1 MFRTV
6 TLGELTKKHAGKT
19 VTLAGWVHSRRDH
32 GGIIFLDLRDRYG
45 LTQVAVHP
53 DAKEAFTAAD
63 KVRSEF
69 VVQVEGE
76 VVARPA
82 TMVNKKL
89 ATGEI
94 EVIAK
99 AFKILSSSKT
109 PPFEI
114 SEFTDK
120 VGEEVRLQYR
130 YLDLRREKMK
140 RNMELRS
147 AMIQHIREFMTKKNF
162 LEIETPVLAKGT
174 PEGARE
180 FLVPSR
186 LHPGEFYVLPQSP
199 QQFKQLLM
207 VSGLDKYFQIAR
219 CFRDEDQ
226 RGDRQPEFTQL
237 DMEMSFV
244 EQEDVM
250 AITEELMIDLAE
262 KFAGERTLWKKPFPR
277 LTYREAMDKYGVDK
291 PDLRYD
297 LEIIDVTEN
306 FKHTEFKVFQKVVGD
321 GGVIKALLVP
331 HGLELSRKEIDE
343 YTKTVQAM
351 GLGGLAYI
359 QVDKNEMRSPIL
371 KFMSEAEVSGLVAA
385 VSAKPGD
392 LVFFAADEWKL
403 AVEALGV
410 IRIEVAKRF
419 KLIDESKLAFLWVV
433 DFPMFEKGEID
444 TKVQAAHHPFTM
456 PLDEDLPLMDKDLF
470 AMRAK
475 AYDIVLNG
483 YEVGGGSIRIHD
495 AKLQHKV
502 FEKLG
507 LSEEE
512 IQSRFGHILKAFSYG
527 VPPHGGIAPGLDRLI
542 MIFANEPNIREVM
555 AFPKTQTAE
564 DLMMGSPSQL
574 PDKRLKEA
582 HIKLDVHKKG

>member
-1 MFRTV
+1 MFRTT
-6 TLGELTKKHAGKT
+6 TLGELTKKHAGQT

-53 DAKEAFTAAD
+53 DAQEAFAVAN

-76 VVARPA
+76 VAARPE

-99 AFKILSSSKT
+99 SFKILSSSKT

-114 SEFTDK
+114 SDFSDK
-120 VGEEVRLQYR
+120 VGEEVRLEYR

-147 AMIQHIREFMTKKNF
+147 ATIQHIREFMTKKNF
-162 LEIETPVLAKGT
+162 LEIETPILAKGT

-186 LHPGEFYVLPQSP
+186 LHEGEFYVLPQSP

-207 VSGLDKYFQIAR
+207 VSGLDRYFQIAR

-250 AITEELMIDLAE
+250 AITEELMIDLAKE
-262 KFAGERTLWKKPFPR
+262 FAGDRELLKKPFPR
-277 LTYREAMDKYGVDK
+277 LTYREAMDTYGVDK

-297 LEIIDVTEN
+297 LPIVEVTDI
-306 FKHTEFKVFQKVVGD
+306 FKNTEFKVFKKVVGD
-321 GGVIKALLVP
+321 GGVIKALSVP

-343 YTKTVQAM
+343 YTKMVQAM

-371 KFMSEAEVSGLVAA
+371 KFMSEAEVSGLISA
-385 VSAKPGD
+385 VGAHPGD

-419 KLIDESKLAFLWVV
+419 KLIDETKLAFLWVT

-444 TKVQAAHHPFTM
+444 TKVQAVHHPFTA
-456 PLDEDLPLMDKDLF
+456 PLDEDLAMMDTEPFK
-470 AMRAK
+470 MRAK

-495 AKLQHKV
+495 AGLQHKV

-512 IQSRFGHILKAFSYG
+512 IQGRFGHILKAFSYG

-542 MIFANEPNIREVM
+542 MIFAGEPNIREVM
-555 AFPKTQTAE
+555 AFPKTQSAE
-564 DLMMGSPSQL
+564 DLMMGSPSSL
-574 PDKRLKEA
+574 PEKRLKEA
-582 HIKLDVHKKG
+582 HIRLDVQKKK

>member
-6 TLGELTKKHAGKT
+6 TLGELTKKHVGKT

-53 DAKEAFTAAD
+53 DAKEAFSAAD

-76 VVARPA
+76 VVARPDS
-82 TMVNKKL
+82 MVNKKL

-99 AFKILSSSKT
+99 AFTVISVSKT

-114 SEFTDK
+114 SEFNDK

-207 VSGLDKYFQIAR
+207 VSGLDRYFQIAR

-297 LEIIDVTEN
+297 LEIVDVTEN
-306 FKHTEFKVFQKVVGD
+306 FKNTEFKVFQKVVGD

-371 KFMSEAEVSGLVAA
+371 KFMSEAEVSGLIAA

-410 IRIEVAKRF
+410 IRIEVARRF
-419 KLIDESKLAFLWVV
+419 KLIDETKLAFLWVV

-456 PLDEDLPLMDKDLF
+456 PLDEDLPLIDKDLF

-507 LSEEE
+507 LSEDE

-542 MIFANEPNIREVM
+542 MIFAQEPNIREVM

-564 DLMMGSPSQL
+564 DLMMGSPSPL
-574 PDKRLKEA
+574 PEKRLKEA
-582 HIKLDVHKKG
+582 HIKLDVQKKK

>member
-53 DAKEAFTAAD
+53 DAKEAFATAD

-76 VVARPA
+76 VVARPDN
-82 TMVNKKL
+82 MVNKKL

-99 AFKILSSSKT
+99 SFKILSSSKT

-114 SEFTDK
+114 SEFNDK

-147 AMIQHIREFMTKKNF
+147 AMIQHIREFMTKKKF

-262 KFAGERTLWKKPFPR
+262 KFAGERTLWKNPFPR

-306 FKHTEFKVFQKVVGD
+306 FKNTEFKVFQKVVGD

-385 VSAKPGD
+385 TGAKPGD

-410 IRIEVAKRF
+410 IRIEVARRF
-419 KLIDESKLAFLWVV
+419 KLIDETKLAFLWVV

-564 DLMMGSPSQL
+564 DLMMGSPSPL
-574 PDKRLKEA
+574 PEKRLKEA

>member
-6 TLGELTKKHAGKT
+6 TLGELTKKQAGKT

-53 DAKEAFTAAD
+53 EAKEAFEAAD

-76 VVARPA
+76 VVARPEN
-82 TMVNKKL
+82 MVNKKL
-89 ATGEI
+89 TTGEI

-99 AFKILSSSKT
+99 SFKVLSASKT

-114 SEFTDK
+114 SEFNDK
-120 VGEEVRLQYR
+120 VGEDVRLEHR

-147 AMIQHIREFMTKKNF
+147 AMIQHIREYMTKQNF
-162 LEIETPVLAKGT
+162 LEIETPILAKGT

-186 LHPGEFYVLPQSP
+186 LHAGEFYVLPQSP

-207 VSGLDKYFQIAR
+207 VSGLDRYFQIAR

-237 DMEMSFV
+237 DVEMSFV

-250 AITEELMIDLAE
+250 ALTEALMIDLAE
-262 KFAGERTLWKKPFPR
+262 KFAGERELLKKPFPR

-297 LEIIDVTEN
+297 LPIVDVTEN
-306 FKHTEFKVFQKVVGD
+306 FANTQFKVFQKVVGD
-321 GGVIKALLVP
+321 GGVVKALLVP
-331 HGLELSRKEIDE
+331 HGLELSRKEIDTF
-343 YTKTVQAM
+343 TKTVQAM
-351 GLGGLAYI
+351 GLGGLAYV

-371 KFMSEAEVSGLVAA
+371 KFMSETEVSGLISATG
-385 VSAKPGD
+385 AKPGD

-410 IRIEVAKRF
+410 VRIEVAKRF
-419 KLIDESKLAFLWVV
+419 NLIDENKLAFLWVV

-444 TKVQAAHHPFTM
+444 TKVQAVHHPFTS
-456 PLDEDLPLMDKDLF
+456 PLDEDLHLMDTDPF

-475 AYDIVLNG
+475 TYDIVLNG

-495 AKLQHKV
+495 PKLQHKV

-527 VPPHGGIAPGLDRLI
+527 VPPHGGIAPGLDRLV
-542 MIFANEPNIREVM
+542 MIFAKEPNIREVM
-555 AFPKTQTAE
+555 AFPKTSVAE
-564 DLMMGSPSQL
+564 DLMMGSPSPL
-574 PDKRLKEA
+574 PEKRLKEA
-582 HIKLDVHKKG
+582 HIKLDVQKKK